1 MMKLIDLMV
10 NDLIIFD
17 ELIRSKKELFEKLG
31 QLLEEEQRVSKA
43 KKVIKDL
50 YRREEETST
59 GIEDGFGIPH
69 AKSKAVLQPTIC
81 FAHTG
86 KITDY
91 VGLDGRNIEWVFA
104 ILVPQKT
111 ADIHLEILSKLSR
124 KLMNESFR
132 TQLKNAGSPMEVLEI
147 MSKEESS

>member
-1 MMKLIDLMV
+1 MKLIDLMV
-10 NDLIIFD
+10 NDLIVFD
-17 ELIRSKKELFEKLG
+17 ESIRSKKELFEKLG

-111 ADIHLEILSKLSR
+111 AYIHLEILSKLSR

>member
-1 MMKLIDLMV
+1 MKLIDLLV
-10 NDLIIFD
+10 NDLIVFD
-17 ELIRSKKELFEKLG
+17 ESIRSKKELFEKLG

>member
-17 ELIRSKKELFEKLG
+17 ESIRSKKELFEKLG

-86 KITDY
+86 KISDY
-91 VGLDGRNIEWVFA
+91 EGLDGRNIECVFA

-132 TQLKNAGSPMEVLEI
+132 TQLKNAGSSMEVLEI

>member
-17 ELIRSKKELFEKLG
+17 ESIRSKRELFEKLG

>member
-1 MMKLIDLMV
+1 M
-10 NDLIIFD
+10 
-17 ELIRSKKELFEKLG
+17 FEKLG

-124 KLMNESFR
+124 KLMNHFEPS
-132 TQLKNAGSPMEVLEI
+132 
-147 MSKEESS
+147 

>member
-10 NDLIIFD
+10 NDLIVFD
-17 ELIRSKKELFEKLG
+17 ESIRSKKELFEKLG

>member
-1 MMKLIDLMV
+1 M
-10 NDLIIFD
+10 
-17 ELIRSKKELFEKLG
+17 FEKLG

>member
-1 MMKLIDLMV
+1 MMKLIDLLV
-10 NDLIIFD
+10 NDLIVFD
-17 ELIRSKKELFEKLG
+17 ESIRSKKELFEKLG

>member
-1 MMKLIDLMV
+1 MKLIDLMV

-17 ELIRSKKELFEKLG
+17 ESIRSKKELFEKLG

>member
-10 NDLIIFD
+10 NDLIVFD
-17 ELIRSKKELFEKLG
+17 ESIRSKKELFEKLG

-111 ADIHLEILSKLSR
+111 AYIHLEILSKLSR

>member
-1 MMKLIDLMV
+1 M
-10 NDLIIFD
+10 NQFD
-17 ELIRSKKELFEKLG
+17 QKKSCLRNWDNYWKKSN
-31 QLLEEEQRVSKA
+31 VSQKQ
-43 KKVIKDL
+43 KNVIKDL

-111 ADIHLEILSKLSR
+111 AYIHLEILSKLSR

>member
-17 ELIRSKKELFEKLG
+17 ESIRSKKELFEKLG

>member
-1 MMKLIDLMV
+1 M
-10 NDLIIFD
+10 NQFD
-17 ELIRSKKELFEKLG
+17 QKKSCL
-31 QLLEEEQRVSKA
+31 RKA

-111 ADIHLEILSKLSR
+111 AYIHLEILSKLSR

>member
-17 ELIRSKKELFEKLG
+17 ESIRSKKELFEKLG

-111 ADIHLEILSKLSR
+111 AYIHLEILSKLSR